1 MQNIDV
7 FNFAALEIL
16 HQCIDSFP
24 VDLELESGR
33 IALAVTNYFEEP
45 KNDDESLEQF
55 TNVDEICMSTI
66 WWLNDEGF
74 IRVKNQNQNQN
85 LDGPCTVVIS
95 QKGLNAI
102 NRVPSIINDKKSF
115 KEAFK
120 NGLSSVPLNVASGLM
135 IEFFK

>member
-1 MQNIDV
+1 LQNIDV

-24 VDLELESGR
+24 VDLELDSGR
-33 IALAVTNYFEEP
+33 IAIAVATYFKEP
-45 KNDDESLEQF
+45 RDYDESLEQF
-55 TNVDEICMSTI
+55 TDLDEICMYTL
-66 WWLNDEGF
+66 WWLKDEGF
-74 IRVKNQNQNQN
+74 IRVKKENA
-85 LDGPCTVVIS
+85 DGCCTAVIS

-102 NRVPSIINDKKSF
+102 NRVPSIIKDKKSF

>member
-1 MQNIDV
+1 LQNIDV

-24 VDLELESGR
+24 VDLELDSGR

-45 KNDDESLEQF
+45 KNYDESLEQF
-55 TNVDEICMSTI
+55 TNLDEICMYTL
-66 WWLNDEGF
+66 WWLKDEGF
-74 IRVKNQNQNQN
+74 IRVKKQNT
-85 LDGPCTVVIS
+85 DGLCTAVIS

-120 NGLSSVPLNVASGLM
+120 NGLSSVSFNVASGLM

>member
-1 MQNIDV
+1 LQNIDV

-24 VDLELESGR
+24 VDLELDSGR
-33 IALAVTNYFEEP
+33 VAVAVANYFEEP
-45 KNDDESLEQF
+45 KDSDESLEQF
-55 TNVDEICMSTI
+55 TNLDEICMYTL
-66 WWLNDEGF
+66 WWLKDEGF
-74 IRVKNQNQNQN
+74 IRVKEENT
-85 LDGPCTVVIS
+85 DGCCTAVIS

>member
-7 FNFAALEIL
+7 FNFASLEIL

-24 VDLELESGR
+24 IYLEVDSGK
-33 IALAVTNYFEEP
+33 IALAVSNYFEDP
-45 KNDDESLEQF
+45 KNYDDSLEQF
-55 TNVDEICMSTI
+55 TNVDEICMYTI
-66 WWLNDEGF
+66 FWLKDEGF
-74 IRVKNQNQNQN
+74 IRVKNENI
-85 LDGPCTVVIS
+85 DEPYTVVIS

-102 NRVPSIINDKKSF
+102 NRVPSSINDKKSF
-115 KEAFK
+115 KEVFK